1 MIKTSHTGVRGGGV
15 FLFKF
20 RKMLPSIRD
29 INLNTDPHS
38 EGVLLQDIQVCAYGG
53 HSVVERPR
61 GGLRARGRG
70 NHARAEAAAH
80 AAPNGVQSST
90 INHVWRKNIISFLY
104 FLSKKLA
111 YHSVVK

>member
-1 MIKTSHTGVRGGGV
+1 
-15 FLFKF
+15 
-20 RKMLPSIRD
+20 MLPSIRD

-38 EGVLLQDIQVCAYGG
+38 KGALLQDIQVCAYGG

-70 NHARAEAAAH
+70 KHARAEAAAH

-90 INHVWRKNIISFLY
+90 INHVWRKNMISFLY
-104 FLSKKLA
+104 FLSKKPCLPFCREIQLKDKKKIIK
-111 YHSVVK
+111 VFIRLIRPQ